1 MSKISP
7 IIGSTKQLTGETRF
21 INDALRKH
29 KLTRH
34 NLKTLKQFQPLN
46 DDIAEFSSNFQ
57 KNYNDYK
64 NIEETNSLMS
74 FERRKLAQI
83 EDTVSQGYFRDEEI
97 FDEMS
102 DYASRSYS
110 ADDIPIAEKPSILSQ
125 ISTVFSLD
133 KDLDKSIQR
142 KLKRISMGD
151 KLEKEAVKFG
161 RYLTFKETP
170 IIAEEALVQKE
181 AGISEK
187 RIIQNFK
194 RSFLNKRNP
203 QDKNFSVE
211 LFRFLSQKPGNR
223 KDVILKAIDGDEI
236 VDTALIEFFPKINS
250 ILSNEKLTQEV
261 MEDCR
266 VDGITDPTQ
275 CNFAKQLCQI
285 YGKWDDTTKDFLQRT
300 VFDTIKGPKSCEE
313 AVNISLKCLRENNY
327 SITKTLM
334 DRNYIYKMKHLDKDI
349 RKKVAELSKN

>member
-1 MSKISP
+1 
-7 IIGSTKQLTGETRF
+7 
-21 INDALRKH
+21 
-29 KLTRH
+29 
-34 NLKTLKQFQPLN
+34 
-46 DDIAEFSSNFQ
+46 
-57 KNYNDYK
+57 
-64 NIEETNSLMS
+64 
-74 FERRKLAQI
+74 
-83 EDTVSQGYFRDEEI
+83 
-97 FDEMS
+97 MS

-110 ADDIPIAEKPSILSQ
+110 SDDIPIAEKPSILSQ

-161 RYLTFKETP
+161 RYLTFQETP

-211 LFRFLSQKPGNR
+211 LFRFLSQKPENR

-236 VDTALIEFFPKINS
+236 VDTALIEFSRKSIVFVKRKI
-250 ILSNEKLTQEV
+250 
-261 MEDCR
+261 
-266 VDGITDPTQ
+266 DPRS
-275 CNFAKQLCQI
+275 
-285 YGKWDDTTKDFLQRT
+285 YGRLQS
-300 VFDTIKGPKSCEE
+300 GW
-313 AVNISLKCLRENNY
+313 NY
-327 SITKTLM
+327 
-334 DRNYIYKMKHLDKDI
+334 
-349 RKKVAELSKN
+349 